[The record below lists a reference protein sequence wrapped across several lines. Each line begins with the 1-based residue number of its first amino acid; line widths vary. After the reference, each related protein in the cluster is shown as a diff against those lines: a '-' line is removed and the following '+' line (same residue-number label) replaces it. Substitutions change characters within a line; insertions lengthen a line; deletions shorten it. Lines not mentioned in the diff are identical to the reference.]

1 MKIYVAAKFEDKEL
15 TKYVQRQL
23 RGLGH
28 TITCD
33 WTSND
38 DTGLIGEAKKRY
50 WTQSAMEDLAGA
62 RDCDLFFLITHPS
75 GRGSMTELGI
85 SAVMNRQIVIVNP
98 QLCVNVFFHLP
109 WVKHVQTVDEGI
121 AYVQELGKNQTL
133 ESSGISIQF
142 SPLTLPSTAQV
153 LLEVAWER
161 IRQDAKWGEQNHP
174 DGTGGIGFER
184 LRDTFKEVCDEAARK
199 GELTWAHITQEEHHE
214 ALAESDEA
222 KLEAE
227 LLQDAA
233 VKIEWI
239 ECIRRR
245 RMKRQA
251 TANEVQSGP
260 LRAANESNS

>member
-1 MKIYVAAKFEDKEL
+1 MKAYVAAKFEDKERAR
-15 TKYVQRQL
+15 YAQRQL
-23 RGLGH
+23 RELGY

-38 DTGLIGEAKKRY
+38 DTGLVGEAKQKY
-50 WTQSAMEDLAGA
+50 WTQSALEDLAGA
-62 RDCDLFFLITHPS
+62 RDSDLLFLITHPN
-75 GRGSMTELGI
+75 GRGSMTELGAA
-85 SAVMNRQIVIVNP
+85 AVMNRQIIIVNP

-109 WVKHVQTVDEGI
+109 WVHHVQSIDEGI
-121 AYVQELGKNQTL
+121 AIAKELANNSAF
-133 ESSGISIQF
+133 ESHGISMQF
-142 SPLTLPSTAQV
+142 SPLTLASTAQV

-174 DGTGGIGFER
+174 DGTGGAVFEAQRDYMRRQCDQAAKDGR
-184 LRDTFKEVCDEAARK
+184 LTF
-199 GELTWAHITQEEHHE
+199 AHISQEEHYE
-214 ALAESDEA
+214 AMAESDEA

-245 RMKRQA
+245 RMKRLA
-251 TANEVQSGP
+251 VAREVESVP
-260 LRAANESNS
+260 LRAANEGNS